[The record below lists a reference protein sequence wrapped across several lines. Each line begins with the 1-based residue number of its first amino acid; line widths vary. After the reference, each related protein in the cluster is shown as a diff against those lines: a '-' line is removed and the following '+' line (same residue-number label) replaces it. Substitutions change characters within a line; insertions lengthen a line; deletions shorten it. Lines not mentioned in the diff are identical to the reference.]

1 MEYPKREAM
10 QGVWLDKSSIVNGT
24 KAKLVSETKPQ
35 EGEYGTQDIAKI
47 SIDGESETKNVRLN
61 KPTINALGDAY
72 GTESKEW
79 INKPLTLQTEEMRVA
94 GKKVTALYLIPE
106 GYELTDNED
115 GYLVVVPKKED
126 IPVVDEKEE
135 IPVIEEDPFA

>member
-1 MEYPKREAM
+1 MEYPKREAT